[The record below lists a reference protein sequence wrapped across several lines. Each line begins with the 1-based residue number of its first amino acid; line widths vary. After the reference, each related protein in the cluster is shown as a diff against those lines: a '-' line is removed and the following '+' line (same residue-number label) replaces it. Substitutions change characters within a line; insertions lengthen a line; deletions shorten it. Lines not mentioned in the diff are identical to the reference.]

1 MKIHIAPP
9 EVNGDTVRFRWDQ
22 SGPNPFQAENGFF
35 FRYEDLDLDQFS
47 PDLWT
52 EIFLGLQLKVF
63 AAYDEPIE
71 LEFARPVPR
80 PTAEYWLAF
89 HRAGNV
95 TISPIAEVASYDPW
109 VAAPGPRDDRPRFS
123 RAVFFGGGKDS
134 MLAAS
139 LLAEIHGVDRVLLVQ
154 FVHPMLPGEGRA
166 QRLERRMDELIL
178 QPARDAL
185 GFATRRV
192 WTDYQAHF
200 LPAGN
205 LARPHVELFTV
216 GALPALLAAGVT
228 MCVFSYS
235 LTAYF
240 TRRLADGTVHFHYA
254 SSRPEVLATQ
264 TAHYNAALGVDL
276 TVADVIFPLNAF
288 QTFTMLRQRYDA
300 AFRAIIMCMRAGVG
314 ERWCYGC
321 TKCGYYAILS
331 LACGWVDPHFDY
343 EHFFS
348 RSAFINRIVD
358 YAESGVE
365 LTDLGIA
372 PWRKFVSSSMQ
383 FFPFCHAASQISLDL
398 AASILSPDAFGH
410 FLLLKSLF
418 GGRAFPAVEVIPRQA
433 FDLGRHEDAGQIAL
447 LAAQHF
453 PIVTGVPMPRQV
465 GNEPVQYLISPVY
478 PAPTATVPHI
488 QAFLKAARTM
498 AVSGTDGGN

>member
-1 MKIHIAPP
+1 MKARIALP
-9 EVNGDTVRFRWDQ
+9 EVQGDRVTFRWEQ
-22 SGPNPFQAENGFF
+22 SARNPFQRENTFF
-35 FRYEDLDLDQFS
+35 FRYEGLDLSRFS
-47 PDLWT
+47 PDLLI

-63 AAYDEPIE
+63 AAYDEPVE

-80 PTAEYWLAF
+80 PSAEFWLAF
-89 HRAGNV
+89 HDAHRV
-95 TISPIAEVASYDPW
+95 TISPLADVASYDPW
-109 VAAPGPRDDRPRFS
+109 ATSPPADHPHYA

-166 QRLERRMDELIL
+166 QRLERRMEELIL
-178 QPARDAL
+178 QPAREAL

-192 WTDYQAHF
+192 WTDYQAQF
-200 LPAGN
+200 LPAGIQT
-205 LARPHVELFTV
+205 RPHVELFTA
-216 GALPALLAAGVT
+216 GALPTLLAAGVA

-240 TRRLADGTVHFHYA
+240 TRRLADGTTHFPDA
-254 SSRPEVLATQ
+254 SSRPEVLTTQ
-264 TAHYNAALGVDL
+264 TAHYKVALGADL

-288 QTFTMLRQRYDA
+288 QTFTMLQQRYDA
-300 AFRAIIMCMRAGVG
+300 AFQAIIMCMRAGVG

-321 TKCGYYAILS
+321 TKCSFYAILS
-331 LACGWVDPHFDY
+331 LACGWINPDFDY
-343 EHFFS
+343 ERFFTQS
-348 RSAFINRIVD
+348 PFIKQLVT

-372 PWRKFVSSSMQ
+372 PWQPFVSSSMQ

-398 AASILSPDAFGH
+398 VASLLSPDAFAN

-418 GGRAFPAVEVIPRQA
+418 GGRAFPTVEMIPQQAV
-433 FDLGRHEDAGQIAL
+433 DLGHHDDSSQIAM

-453 PIVTGVPMPRQV
+453 PIVAGVPMPQRV
-465 GNEPVQYLISPVY
+465 GNEEVQYLISPVY
-478 PAPTATVPHI
+478 PARTATVPHV
-488 QAFLKAARTM
+488 QAFQQRERMLM
-498 AVSGTDGGN
+498 ASLDCS